1 MSLNRLFWLIS
12 IALMLL
18 FSALAVRIV
27 VVEWGTYKRG
37 AYSMDAMRTVQLG
50 LVALEKVSFERGP
63 SNACLGS
70 GVSDP
75 TASLVRLQ
83 RARSESDVA
92 LTGLLA
98 DLRQTPDLSSQTQRI
113 VERTEQ
119 ARRVLLSA
127 RQAVDRLCAMPLA
140 RRTSQEVTVAV
151 DGMLAVVPLM
161 VATLG
166 DLSVIVTQADP
177 ELLDG
182 LTGVRVAA
190 SLREY
195 AGQVGSRFTAP
206 LVAQRPL
213 TQNEVIEIG
222 KLYGR
227 IEQLRTLMDTR
238 LRGAQNNVQFKEAL
252 LVVDRMYF
260 GDAIPFLDRLR
271 QVGLN
276 SGNYGMTTGALAEY
290 YVPRMTPLLRLRDIL
305 MIEVTA
311 LAEARHRQAGKLL
324 LGVLTMVALSFLFL
338 FVLMYVVR
346 KRVVG
351 PVLFAT
357 KLVKQL
363 GDGNLD
369 VKIPPPRHP
378 DEIGAMLQALK
389 VLKHRSIERISLA
402 REREELIAQLQ
413 TSSNTDFLTGALNR
427 RAFFSY
433 SEQQLA
439 VAQRYQRN
447 LTLILLDIDYFKQIN
462 DAHGH
467 IAGDEVLRGV
477 VKLVGRLLRKVD
489 IFARYGGEEFILL
502 LPEADL
508 EQGVAV
514 AEKLRLALAAQ
525 TVDLGD
531 GQLIQ
536 VTASFGVAALAGA
549 ESLDQLISLADE
561 ALYDAKHRGR
571 NCVVRATRM
580 GASTFAPVSD

>member
-18 FSALAVRIV
+18 FSALAARIV
-27 VVEWGTYKRG
+27 AVEWGTYKRG
-37 AYSMDAMRTVQLG
+37 AYSMEAMRTVQLG

-63 SNACLGS
+63 SNACLGRS
-70 GVSDP
+70 LSDSP
-75 TASLVRLQ
+75 ASLARLQ
-83 RARSESDVA
+83 QARAESDA
-92 LTGLLA
+92 TLTALLA
-98 DLRQTPDLSSQTQRI
+98 DLRQGPQLSSQALYVLQ
-113 VERTEQ
+113 RTEQ
-119 ARRVLLSA
+119 AQRVLA
-127 RQAVDRLCAMPLA
+127 AGRQAVDRLCAKPLA
-140 RRTSQEVTVAV
+140 QRTSREVVAAV
-151 DGMLAVVPLM
+151 DGMMAVVPLM
-161 VATLG
+161 VATLS
-166 DLSVIVTQADP
+166 DLSALVVQADP
-177 ELLDG
+177 ELLEG
-182 LTGVRVAA
+182 LNGVRVAA

-195 AGQVGSRFTAP
+195 AGQIGSRFTAP
-206 LVAQRPL
+206 LVVQRPL
-213 TQNEVIEIG
+213 TPNEVIEIG

-227 IEQLRTLMDTR
+227 IEQLRTLMDSR
-238 LRGAQNNVQFKEAL
+238 LRGAQNNTQFKEAL
-252 LVVDRMYF
+252 MLADQVYF
-260 GDAIPFLDRLR
+260 ADAMPFLDRLR

-276 SGNYGMTTGALAEY
+276 SGNYAITTAELAEY

-305 MIEVTA
+305 MAEVTA
-311 LAEARHRQAGKLL
+311 LAEARHRQAGKMLV
-324 LGVLTMVALSFLFL
+324 GVLTMVVLSFLFL

-357 KLVKQL
+357 RLVKQL
-363 GDGNLD
+363 GDGNLE

-378 DEIGAMLQALK
+378 DEIGRMLQALK

-427 RAFFSY
+427 RAFFSH

-439 VAQRYQRN
+439 VAQRYQRK
-447 LTLILLDIDYFKQIN
+447 LALILLDIDYFKQIN
-462 DAHGH
+462 DVHGH

-477 VKLVGRLLRKVD
+477 VALVGRLLRKVD

-525 TVDLGD
+525 AFDLGD
-531 GQLIQ
+531 GQQIQ
-536 VTASFGVAALAGA
+536 VTASFGVVALVGE

-571 NCVVRATRM
+571 NCVMRATRM
-580 GASTFAPVSD
+580 GASAFEPVSG